1 MAEFDLDVGAA
12 MRLYHGDDGLMP
24 TLQIAGGCQQ
34 CRLVREN
41 CPPPRARLRAR
52 VRPRRARRLP
62 HRRDI
67 PLARALTRQIRSPA
81 EPFRAPLSDLRAL
94 QSKDGNSDD
103 SNKRFRVMLSD
114 GQHYVTAMLSS
125 QLNPLVLD
133 GKLEKFTVV
142 KLTEYLCQTIN
153 NRK

>member
-1 MAEFDLDVGAA
+1 ML
-12 MRLYHGDDGLMP
+12 
-24 TLQIAGGCQQ
+24 
-34 CRLVREN
+34 N
-41 CPPPRARLRAR
+41 
-52 VRPRRARRLP
+52 
-62 HRRDI
+62 
-67 PLARALTRQIRSPA
+67 RQIRSPA
-81 EPFRAPLSDLRAL
+81 RPIPPTLADLRAL
-94 QSKDGNSDD
+94 QSKDGNSTDE

>member
-1 MAEFDLDVGAA
+1 MSP
-12 MRLYHGDDGLMP
+12 RP
-24 TLQIAGGCQQ
+24 
-34 CRLVREN
+34 RELLA
-41 CPPPRARLRAR
+41 RARLHAR
-52 VRPRRARRLP
+52 VRTRRARRLP

-103 SNKRFRVMLSD
+103 PKNKRYRVMLSD

>member
-1 MAEFDLDVGAA
+1 MSP
-12 MRLYHGDDGLMP
+12 RP
-24 TLQIAGGCQQ
+24 
-34 CRLVREN
+34 REL
-41 CPPPRARLRAR
+41 PPRARLRAR
-52 VRPRRARRLP
+52 VRRRRARRPP

-81 EPFRAPLSDLRAL
+81 ELFRAPLSDLRAL

-103 SNKRFRVMLSD
+103 PKNKRYRVMLSD

>member
-1 MAEFDLDVGAA
+1 
-12 MRLYHGDDGLMP
+12 MP
-24 TLQIAGGCQQ
+24 TLSPFPFSA
-34 CRLVREN
+34 
-41 CPPPRARLRAR
+41 RASLRAR
-52 VRPRRARRLP
+52 VDDLRTRASP
-62 HRRDI
+62 HRRDGS
-67 PLARALTRQIRSPA
+67 LTRALNRQIRSPA
-81 EPFRAPLSDLRAL
+81 RPIPPPLADLRAL
-94 QSKDGNSDD
+94 QSKDGNSTDE

>member
-1 MAEFDLDVGAA
+1 
-12 MRLYHGDDGLMP
+12 MP
-24 TLQIAGGCQQ
+24 TLSPFPFSA
-34 CRLVREN
+34 RASL
-41 CPPPRARLRAR
+41 RARLDALRAR
-52 VRPRRARRLP
+52 ASP
-62 HRRDI
+62 HRRDGS
-67 PLARALTRQIRSPA
+67 LTRALNRQIRSPA
-81 EPFRAPLSDLRAL
+81 RPIPPTLADLRAL
-94 QSKDGNSDD
+94 QSKDGNSTDE